1 MKQLKSWKNKTEK
14 KKYLEKLMDSR
25 LVQPRD
31 YDMKND
37 HDLGEHITHPNF
49 GFGFIERII
58 GKNKI
63 VVFFEQFEKVL
74 LQNWTT

>member
-1 MKQLKSWKNKTEK
+1 
-14 KKYLEKLMDSR
+14 
-25 LVQPRD
+25 
-31 YDMKND
+31 MKND